1 MHIININHGNHSHSW
16 PSTCEDNKSYLHRIA
31 TKNRLNWWGNMCL
44 QRALTTSSVAVRVA
58 FCHRL
63 PQNTNRTYSI
73 NRLLYY
79 IIIGVQFNSMIR
91 FRNWT
96 WIPKSWFGIGNF
108 FFRVAI
114 GVSMFR
120 FKNDSRWFE
129 ASRVCLKYVWMANV
143 FFVKNTEYYAPT
155 SKDCRGGSYLLSK
168 QKSRIP

>member
-44 QRALTTSSVAVRVA
+44 QRALTTSSVAVA

-63 PQNTNRTYSI
+63 PQTQTEHIALTVYFTIWLSGSSSI
-73 NRLLYY
+73 PWYALEIKHWYQNHGSEKVTSFSVWLLEYLCLD
-79 IIIGVQFNSMIR
+79 STMIR
-91 FRNWT
+91 D
-96 WIPKSWFGIGNF
+96 
-108 FFRVAI
+108 
-114 GVSMFR
+114 
-120 FKNDSRWFE
+120 DSRLRGCVWNMFE
-129 ASRVCLKYVWMANV
+129 WRMY
-143 FFVKNTEYYAPT
+143 NTEYYAPT